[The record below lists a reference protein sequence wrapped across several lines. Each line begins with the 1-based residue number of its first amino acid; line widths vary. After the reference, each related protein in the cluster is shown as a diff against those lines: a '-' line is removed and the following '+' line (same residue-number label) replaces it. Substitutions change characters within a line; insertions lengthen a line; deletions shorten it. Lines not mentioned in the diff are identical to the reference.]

1 MVMQVTSVTSL
12 TRSGLSDFVVQRATA
27 MILTVYTAW
36 VLGFFLLTPEIDHAG
51 LVAFFTNFPM
61 QMFSTLAVLS
71 TIGHAWVGLWTIG
84 TDYLRPSHGLG
95 SAADPLRIVYQALC
109 LLIMAV
115 YLMWSL
121 SLIW

>member
-36 VLGFFLLTPEIDHAG
+36 VLGFFLLTPQVDHAS

-61 QMFSTLAVLS
+61 QMFSTLAAVS

-95 SAADPLRIVYQALC
+95 NAADRLRLAYLAVC
-109 LLIMAV
+109 LLRRAV
-115 YLMWSL
+115 Y
-121 SLIW
+121 